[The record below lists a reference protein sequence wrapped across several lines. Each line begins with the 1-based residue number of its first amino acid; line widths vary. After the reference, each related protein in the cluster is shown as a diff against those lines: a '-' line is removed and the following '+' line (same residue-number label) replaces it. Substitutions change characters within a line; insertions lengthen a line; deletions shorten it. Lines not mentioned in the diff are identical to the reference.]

1 MGRTSGTA
9 RSCPRSASSSNFV
22 DALVETLE
30 HPTDRHPKDF
40 ADSEEGSYGDGSASF
55 DLLPMSR

>member
-9 RSCPRSASSSNFV
+9 HSGTRSPSSYNFV

-30 HPTDRHPKDF
+30 HPAYRHPKDF
-40 ADSEEGSYGDGSASF
+40 ADSKEGRHGDGPAGF